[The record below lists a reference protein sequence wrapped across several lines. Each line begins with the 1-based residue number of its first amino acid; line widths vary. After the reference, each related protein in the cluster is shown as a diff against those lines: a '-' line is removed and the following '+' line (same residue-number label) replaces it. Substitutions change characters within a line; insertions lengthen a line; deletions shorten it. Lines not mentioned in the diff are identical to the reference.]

1 MRSDLIRDG
10 EQGSAVVEFALLLPI
25 LLLMLLAVVQVGV
38 LARDQLILTQAAR
51 AGARAASVEAGD
63 NAARAAALDA
73 AVGLDPGRLTV
84 TISRSGAQGDPVVVA
99 VVYEA
104 PVAGL
109 ISGWLLPP
117 EVTLRASSTMR
128 QEFG

>member
-1 MRSDLIRDG
+1 MRRDAIG
-10 EQGSAVVEFALLLPI
+10 DHERGSAVVEFALLLPI

-38 LARDQLILTQAAR
+38 LARDQLVITQAAR

-63 NAARAAALDA
+63 EAAREAALDA
-73 AVGLDPGRLTV
+73 ATGLDPARLTV
-84 TISRSGAQGDPVVVA
+84 TISRSGTEGDPVVVA
-99 VVYEA
+99 VSYEA

-128 QEFG
+128 QEFA

>member
-1 MRSDLIRDG
+1 MAISQLSLFAVPGLPLVARGDDL
-10 EQGSAVVEFALLLPI
+10 VALI
-25 LLLMLLAVVQVGV
+25 
-38 LARDQLILTQAAR
+38 T
-51 AGARAASVEAGD
+51 
-63 NAARAAALDA
+63 AALDA
-73 AVGLDPGRLTV
+73 AAGLDPGRLTV